1 MDFALDKTEDT
12 NYCILFVAMSESK
25 KTSPNE
31 DKIEANNNERNS
43 AAQKVDKLITLER
56 KISETKDSTSE
67 ANNKNNINKKSKTC
81 CIL

>member
-1 MDFALDKTEDT
+1 MDNTEDT
-12 NYCILFVAMSESK
+12 NCYILFVAMSESR
-25 KTSPNE
+25 KTSPNG
-31 DKIEANNNERNS
+31 DKNETNNNERNS

-67 ANNKNNINKKSKTC
+67 ANNKNNINKNSKTC